1 MRNSVFSSCAA
12 GILSLLAT
20 QIHAEESY
28 GNLEDPVVAEVLGTQ
43 IRTQD
48 PEEMQYVIMQKLF
61 ENYALQNNIIVSQ
74 EDIDIY
80 LAGLDQR
87 MSDDRKERAARK
99 SGIQQQ
105 LETGSVSA
113 EKAKQLQSELDTL
126 EEMHKI
132 DLEDDREAEQDQE
145 AALKGMQFVAK
156 AFIKQWMINKVLYQQ
171 YGGRIIFQQIGPE
184 PLDAIHYYLQ
194 EQQQKGGFKI
204 LEKSFEAPFW
214 EYYVTDSKHSFYEQ
228 GSEAERQA
236 FDQPWWLQK
245 Q

>member
-1 MRNSVFSSCAA
+1 M
-12 GILSLLAT
+12 LAT

-28 GNLEDPVVAEVLGTQ
+28 GNPEDPVVAEALDSQ

-61 ENYALQNNIIVSQ
+61 NDYALQNNIVVSQ

-87 MSDDRKERAARK
+87 MSDDRKTRAARK
-99 SGIQQQ
+99 AEIQQQ
-105 LETGSVSA
+105 LEAGSIPA
-113 EKAKQLQSELDTL
+113 EETKQLQSELDTL

-132 DLEDDREAEQDQE
+132 DLEDDEEVAQDQE
-145 AALKGMQFVAK
+145 AALKDKQFVAK
-156 AFIKQWMINKVLYQQ
+156 AFIEQWMINKALYQQ

-184 PLDAIHYYLQ
+184 PLDAIRDYLQ
-194 EQQQKGGFKI
+194 EQQKKGTFTI

>member
-1 MRNSVFSSCAA
+1 M
-12 GILSLLAT
+12 LAT
-20 QIHAEESY
+20 QINAEESY
-28 GNLEDPVVAEVLGTQ
+28 GNPEDPVVAEALDSQ

-61 ENYALQNNIIVSQ
+61 NDYALQNNIVVSQ

-87 MSDDRKERAARK
+87 MSDDRKTRAARK
-99 SGIQQQ
+99 AEIQQQ
-105 LETGSVSA
+105 LEAGSIPA
-113 EKAKQLQSELDTL
+113 EETKQLQSELDTL

-132 DLEDDREAEQDQE
+132 DLEDDEEVAQDQE
-145 AALKGMQFVAK
+145 AALKDKQFVAK
-156 AFIKQWMINKVLYQQ
+156 AFIEQWMINKALYQQ

-184 PLDAIHYYLQ
+184 PLDAIRDYLQ
-194 EQQQKGGFKI
+194 EQQKKGTFTI